1 MKNGLI
7 IVNKEAGM
15 SSQAVVSKVK
25 RLFGVDK
32 AGHTGTLDPMATGVL
47 PVLIGRAVKAS
58 EFLLTS
64 DKHYRATLRLGI
76 ETDTEDITG
85 AVISSSDKIPSE
97 REVLDAVNSML
108 GKSMQTPPMYSA
120 IKVGGKKLYDLAR
133 EGKTVERE
141 SRAIE
146 IFEITGKR
154 LSDNEYE
161 IDVKCS
167 KGTYIRTLCSDIGKR
182 LGCGATMTA
191 LRRMSAAGYSTSW
204 GHTLSQIEAI
214 AEDRREVL
222 VIPTEKLFIDKKEI
236 ILPPFFA
243 RLARC
248 GVPIYQ
254 KKIGVSVPMGEIVRF
269 SDEKGFF
276 ALGEAMSSDEG
287 DIIKPIRQFDIR
299 EAENEHK

>member
-133 EGKTVERE
+133 EGKTVERD

>member
-15 SSQAVVSKVK
+15 SSQAVVNKIK
-25 RLFGVDK
+25 KLFGVDK

-85 AVISSSDKIPSE
+85 AVISSSDKTPSE
-97 REVLDAVNSML
+97 SEVLDAISAML

-133 EGKTVERE
+133 EGKTIERE
-141 SRAIE
+141 SRPIE
-146 IFEITGKR
+146 IFEITGKK
-154 LSDNEYE
+154 LSEKEYE

-167 KGTYIRTLCSDIGKR
+167 KGTYIRTLCADIGKR

-214 AEDRREVL
+214 SEDRREVL
-222 VIPTEKLFIDKKEI
+222 VIPIERLFSDKREI
-236 ILPPFFA
+236 VLPPFFA

-254 KKIGVSVPMGEIVRF
+254 KKIGVSVPTGEIVRF

-276 ALGEAMSSDEG
+276 ALGEAMTADDGEV
-287 DIIKPIRQFDIR
+287 IKPIRQFDIR
-299 EAENEHK
+299 EDENERK